1 VAAVRRVV
9 DRHEGDPDGAAV
21 AARAVRRRE
30 IVRTAIADIV
40 GLADLT
46 QVGRALSDAAV
57 AALDGVLRAASAQ
70 VATRFGGELPTR
82 LLVVAMGR
90 LGGGELGYGS
100 DADVMFVHDPQP
112 GAPEKQAQDAAMQV
126 VSELR
131 RLLSMSSPEPALDVD
146 PDLRPEGRNGPLIR
160 SIDSYARYYERWS
173 SPWEA
178 QALIRAVPVAGEEAL
193 ARRFVELIDPLRW
206 PRDGIG
212 DGVLREIRRI
222 KARVEAERLPRGA
235 DPNRHLKLGRGSL
248 SDVEWTV
255 QLLQL
260 QHAGAVAGMRTGSTE
275 EALQAAVDA
284 GLVDPADAEVLIG
297 AWRLASRVRNATV
310 LWRGAASD
318 ALPTQLRELDGVAR
332 IVGYP
337 PASAARLDEDY
348 QRITRRARHVME
360 RLFYG
365 VTGRVGD

>member
-1 VAAVRRVV
+1 
-9 DRHEGDPDGAAV
+9 
-21 AARAVRRRE
+21 
-30 IVRTAIADIV
+30 
-40 GLADLT
+40 
-46 QVGRALSDAAV
+46 V

-70 VATRFGGELPTR
+70 VATRFGGSLPTR
-82 LLVVAMGR
+82 LLIVAMGR
-90 LGGGELGYGS
+90 LGGRELGYGS
-100 DADVMFVHDPQP
+100 DADVMFVHDPLP
-112 GAPEKQAQDAAMQV
+112 GAAEREALDAAMQV

-131 RLLSMSSPEPALDVD
+131 RLLSMPSPEPALDVD

-160 SIDSYARYYERWS
+160 SLDSYAQYYERWS

-178 QALIRAVPVAGEEAL
+178 QALIRAVPVAGDESL
-193 ARRFVELIDPLRW
+193 AARFVALIDPLRW
-206 PRDGIG
+206 PQGGIG

-235 DPNRHLKLGRGSL
+235 DRKRHLKLGRGSL

-260 QHAGAVAGMRTGSTE
+260 QHAREVPALRTPSTVA
-275 EALQAAVDA
+275 ALAAGVDA
-284 GLVDPADAEVLIG
+284 GLVSATDGEVLLA
-297 AWRLASRVRNATV
+297 AWTLASRVRNATV
-310 LWRGAASD
+310 LWRGVPSD

-348 QRITRRARHVME
+348 VRITRRARAVME

-365 VTGRVGD
+365 VTQDD